1 MKDLQEY
8 PSFTKNF
15 KVYTSYIENE
25 FKNEIPS
32 FALTEPP
39 LETHMAPEHLV
50 TEVNG
55 KRFEIL
61 VHAPK
66 PVVKRHRAKQTMA
79 GGSSGAGLVSPMQG
93 TVVKIAVEEGAKVE
107 VGDLIIVLE
116 AMKMEQPLTAHKAGV
131 ISNLTAVIGATV
143 SSGTNLCD
151 IIDA

>member
-1 MKDLQEY
+1 
-8 PSFTKNF
+8 
-15 KVYTSYIENE
+15 
-25 FKNEIPS
+25 
-32 FALTEPP
+32 
-39 LETHMAPEHLV
+39 
-50 TEVNG
+50 
-55 KRFEIL
+55 
-61 VHAPK
+61 
-66 PVVKRHRAKQTMA
+66 MA